1 MKSVKKNLQRRPAGN
16 TPRKAVTLLELMVV
30 VVIIA
35 ILSTIAVGIYTKEI
49 VRAKFAR
56 TRAEIRTLE
65 IAIAQYQV
73 DTGQLPPSGSGD
85 PFAPAPITA
94 TGLAEN
100 SGYLTMSLR
109 TSLNNNLYVPLSSR
123 WQGPYVDWDLNKI
136 GDPSGNPAS
145 NPAELTTARPSQ
157 LSFLD
162 AWSTPLL
169 YIRADDYVARGGT
182 MLPSDSPYIGETF
195 YNPSTYQIIS
205 FGPNRTT
212 LADPFRGTEADDIT
226 NFRSVE

>member
-16 TPRKAVTLLELMVV
+16 APRKAVTLLELMVV

-49 VRAKFAR
+49 VRAKYAR

-65 IAIAQYQV
+65 IAITQYQV
-73 DTGQLPPSGSGD
+73 DTGQLPPSGSGST
-85 PFAPAPITA
+85 FAPAA
-94 TGLAEN
+94 LDVSGQAER

-109 TSLNNNLYVPLSSR
+109 TSLNNNPYLPLSRR
-123 WQGPYVDWDLNKI
+123 WQGPYIDWDLNKI
-136 GDPSGNPAS
+136 GDANGTPSTDTAN
-145 NPAELTTARPSQ
+145 LTTNIPSQ
-157 LSFLD
+157 LCFLD
-162 AWSTPLL
+162 AFSTPLL

-182 MLPSDSPYIGETF
+182 ELPSTSPFINETY
-195 YNPSTYQIIS
+195 YNPSTFQIIS
-205 FGPNRTT
+205 FGANRTT
-212 LADPFRGTEADDIT
+212 AAAPFRGTEIDDIT

>member
-1 MKSVKKNLQRRPAGN
+1 MKSVKKMLQRPAGN
-16 TPRKAVTLLELMVV
+16 APRKAVTLLELMVV

-49 VRAKFAR
+49 VRAKYAR

-73 DTGQLPPSGSGD
+73 DTGQLPPSGSGGT
-85 PFAPAPITA
+85 FAPAA
-94 TGLAEN
+94 LNVAGLAEQ

-109 TSLNNNLYVPLSSR
+109 TSLNNDLYNPLSTR

-136 GDPSGNPAS
+136 GDANGVPVTDTNNLSTTNPGD
-145 NPAELTTARPSQ
+145 

-162 AWSTPLL
+162 AFSTPLL
-169 YIRADDYVARGGT
+169 YIRADDYVARGGAK
-182 MLPSDSPYIGETF
+182 LPNDSPYFFETF
-195 YNPSTYQIIS
+195 YNPSTFQLIS
-205 FGPNRTT
+205 YGANRST
-212 LADPFRGTEADDIT
+212 LADPYRGTEFDDIT